1 MSREFTG
8 RHITMIL
15 VAFFGVV
22 IAVNLYMARMATRD
36 FGGTVVDNSY
46 VASQEFNGW
55 LADAR
60 AAQARGWSARA
71 TRQSDGHLLLS
82 IRNANGTDEGGTVRA
97 SIERPLGRQPA
108 NPALTLTGDGPW
120 TSREVLPGGRLRVR
134 VEQRI
139 DGEVLRYLVD
149 LS

>member
-1 MSREFTG
+1 MRREFTG
-8 RHITMIL
+8 RHITLIL

-46 VASQEFNGW
+46 VASQRFNGW

-60 AAQARGWSARA
+60 AAEVRGWSASA
-71 TRQSDGHLLLS
+71 TRQADGRLLLR
-82 IRNANGTDEGGTVRA
+82 IRNANGTDEGGQVRA
-97 SIERPLGRQPA
+97 TVEHPLGRQPSQ
-108 NPALTLTGDGPW
+108 PTLTMTGDGPW
-120 TSREVLPGGRLRVR
+120 QSRETLPGGRLRVR

-139 DGEVLRYLVD
+139 DGERFRYLVD
-149 LS
+149 VL